1 MYELISAIESLNFS
15 TLTFFALFMFKNIW
29 SSAMKL
35 FLAPKNITGN
45 EKNTDSKN
53 PPFIP
58 QNKKSFNSCIFK
70 FSKKFVC
77 NLDPYIADPIK
88 PTKI

>member
-15 TLTFFALFMFKNIW
+15 TLTSLALFIFKNICT
-29 SSAMKL
+29 SATKL

-45 EKNTDSKN
+45 EKNTDSKK

-58 QNKKSFNSCIFK
+58 QNKKSFKLSIYR

-77 NLDPYIADPIK
+77 TLDPYIADPIK